1 MKRLITWL
9 SGWMPD
15 MTLTRVSLI
24 VFWGFVLVVLSYF
37 YLETTRGYLNR
48 ALMQG
53 ESSVRALALTQ
64 KELVEA
70 KLSEVDRS
78 LLFLRELWSE
88 APEAFTTIDSI
99 MLAKKAIN
107 TELLDYLLINAEG
120 TIDAWSRNE
129 AKPDLADRDYFKYF
143 RDSPRDVAYLSSPME
158 SRVQD
163 PRVFIAVARP
173 LLKQDAFAGVLMAA
187 LDVEQLAKDLGGIT
201 SDSGLTTALLKF
213 DGELIYRVPYGAIA
227 PGTIVET
234 LTQWQGA
241 PPDDYS
247 YRGVAPVDGRL
258 RQIHYQHLSNWPLL
272 VVVSNDLEPLMLDY
286 QAFVKNERFKFVF
299 ILGIATLILAL
310 CGWLIERRRR
320 LELNLKQQELHYLT
334 HYSDA
339 LKRSNDELE
348 QFAYIASH
356 DLRQPLRMIVSF
368 SRILSASPSITEDR
382 EAREQLSYVLEAG
395 QRMDEMLIALLE
407 YSRIGHDGE
416 PITEV
421 DSHALVQEALVYLHP
436 DIIKAQATISLQ
448 GEWPSVYLP
457 HNEGVRLFQ
466 NLISNAIK
474 FRQASIP
481 PTIVLYVA
489 HEVNCYKF
497 IVEDQGI
504 GLDQNQLDRIFLVFQ
519 RLNPRSE
526 YEGSGIGLSICKK
539 IVERCGGS
547 IHAESEGINQGC
559 RLVFTLPKSDTR
571 AL

>member
-15 MTLTRVSLI
+15 MTLTRVFLI

-48 ALMQG
+48 ALMQS

-88 APEAFTTIDSI
+88 SPEDLTTLQRI
-99 MLAKKAIN
+99 MLAKKEVN
-107 TELLDYLLINAEG
+107 TELLDYLLINANG
-120 TIDAWSRNE
+120 DVDTWSRDE
-129 AKPDLADRDYFKYF
+129 VRPQLSDRAYFQFF
-143 RDSPRDVAYLSSPME
+143 RDTLDDIAYISSPKH
-158 SRVQD
+158 SRVKD
-163 PRVFIAVARP
+163 PRAFIAVARS
-173 LLKQDAFAGVLMAA
+173 LRHQDAFAGVLMAA
-187 LDVEQLAKDLGGIT
+187 LDIEQLAKDLGGIT
-201 SDSGLTTALLKF
+201 SGSGLTTALLKF
-213 DGELIYRVPYGAIA
+213 DGEVIYRVPYGAIE
-227 PGTIVET
+227 PGSVIDT
-234 LTQWQGA
+234 LNKWQGA

-258 RQIHYQHLSNWPLL
+258 RQIHYQHLNNWPLL
-272 VVVSNDLEPLMLDY
+272 VVVSSDLEPLMQDY
-286 QAFVKNERFKFVF
+286 QAFVKNERFKFIF
-299 ILGIATLILAL
+299 ILGIAALILIL

-368 SRILSASPSITEDR
+368 SRILSTNPFIAENQ

-416 PITEV
+416 PISEQ
-421 DSHALVQEALVYLHP
+421 DSQALVQEALVYLHP
-436 DIIKAQATISLQ
+436 DIIKAQATVSLQ
-448 GEWPSVYLP
+448 GEWPRVYLP

-474 FRQASIP
+474 FRQASQL
-481 PTIVLYVA
+481 PTIVLYA
-489 HEVNCYKF
+489 QDEENSYKF
-497 IVEDQGI
+497 VVEDQGI
-504 GLDQNQLDRIFLVFQ
+504 GLEQSQLDRIFLVFQ

-559 RLVFTLPKSDTR
+559 RLIFTLPKSDTR